1 MKSNYPIY
9 AKLGLF
15 FTVVILVIASL
26 NQCRAQVYVNGIDIN
41 TLDIEYIEMV
51 VTDMGMFKKNIV
63 VSIDYGQKVK
73 SGDQVIIADKDNKPV
88 NFESNMGALNF
99 LAKNGWEFVTAY
111 LVSVPQAGSVYHYV
125 LKRKY

>member
-1 MKSNYPIY
+1 MKSNYTIY